1 MNKAE
6 LVSRMAEK
14 SELTKK
20 EAEMA
25 LNALMESIQ
34 EALVSGDKV
43 QLVGFGTFE
52 TRERAA
58 RKGRNPRNPQQEID
72 IPASKAPVFPG
83 CFWSQD
89 YPSARLPVQ
98 RSIIYI

>member
-43 QLVGFGTFE
+43 QLVGF
-52 TRERAA
+52 
-58 RKGRNPRNPQQEID
+58 
-72 IPASKAPVFPG
+72 
-83 CFWSQD
+83 
-89 YPSARLPVQ
+89 
-98 RSIIYI
+98 

>member
-52 TRERAA
+52 NMYKPKKPTTRNRYTSF
-58 RKGRNPRNPQQEID
+58 K
-72 IPASKAPVFPG
+72 S
-83 CFWSQD
+83 S
-89 YPSARLPVQ
+89 
-98 RSIIYI
+98 SIQSWKIS